1 MRKLPHRS
9 LWNFS
14 LNSPASEI
22 LPLRGK
28 ITASRSRFALTS
40 FLAVVLMSGLIL
52 VAVQNERATEEPA
65 SAAESDPVPAAATY
79 STENTISPSPSTTE
93 GEPIHLVGEVNAQ
106 RIVARAG
113 PGEEFEKIASFEKF
127 NDQGAPQV
135 FLLEPH
141 ETDAQGLLPEDSSWV
156 KALLPLRPNGTT
168 GYLAVEDLV
177 VRHTPYRLVVDTAA
191 FRLKVF
197 EGDSLIMK
205 VPVGIGTGR
214 TPTPIGDFFLA
225 SLLEPPD
232 PSTVYGTYAYGLSGY
247 SETLLDWK
255 GGGVIGLH
263 GTNDPSSIGNAVS
276 HGCIRMR
283 NRDIEKLVP
292 LLPLGTPIKIT

>member
-1 MRKLPHRS
+1 M
-9 LWNFS
+9 
-14 LNSPASEI
+14 
-22 LPLRGK
+22 RGK
-28 ITASRSRFALTS
+28 ITASRSTLALTS
-40 FLAVVLMSGLIL
+40 ILAVALIGGLVL
-52 VAVQNERATEEPA
+52 VAVENQRPPKEPL
-65 SAAESDPVPAAATY
+65 SAADPGPLPVTATS
-79 STENTISPSPSTTE
+79 STQNTSSPSPSPVPR
-93 GEPIHLVGEVNAQ
+93 EPIHLVGEVNTE

-113 PGEEFEKIASFEKF
+113 PGEKFEKVANFKRF

-135 FLLEPH
+135 FLLQPE
-141 ETDAQGLLPEDSSWV
+141 ETDAEGLLPEDTSWV

-177 VRHTPYRLVVDTAA
+177 IRHTPYRLVVDTAA

-197 EGDSLIMK
+197 EGDSLVMK

-232 PSTVYGTYAYGLSGY
+232 PTTVYGTYAYGLSGY

-263 GTNDPSSIGNAVS
+263 GTNNPRSIGNAVS